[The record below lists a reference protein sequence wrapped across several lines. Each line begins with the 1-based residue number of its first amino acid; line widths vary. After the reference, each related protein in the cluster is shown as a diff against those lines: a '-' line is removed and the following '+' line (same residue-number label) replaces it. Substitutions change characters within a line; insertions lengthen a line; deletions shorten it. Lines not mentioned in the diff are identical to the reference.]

1 MISTIL
7 ILIIVN
13 VLVGL
18 GPLFIKFLP
27 LLSPFSITFVRF
39 FISAILELFLIII
52 LYIRLYFQFKNKNCI
67 LNFRM
72 IVKQSLKN
80 YYGGKNTHFLKGRSQ
95 ILYLTWVGFLQV
107 GIVVPFYYLSFEYMG
122 VVLSTI
128 TSCSIPIIV
137 IAIINWAQKREEMG
151 AFKLIYLFLLI
162 AGVITIA
169 FSRTSVENQN
179 VSSIGIFVLFLST
192 FAYISYLISVGRDSQ
207 LRVKLF
213 DNFRVSGF
221 PNSKKILQTVN
232 LLRSFLKLFGMH
244 FFGTLSLLI
253 LSLIL
258 SFIAPNGEIGQ
269 YCHQFLHTDMAFFGA
284 LLINPFVLSIALICT
299 LLPFFLQ
306 LFASMKWPR
315 FTLSFESW
323 NSILIVIQPL
333 MGLYIGLLIWSEPIQ
348 GDYIIFTT
356 IFLVVSILIRYLH
369 ENSNFMLVLF
379 TVRVTNVNVKR
390 LVSYL
395 LSIRE
400 IDEINYSLGKFGL
413 LIHASVR
420 SLPRL
425 FIIQSNLMEFPG
437 VIEVKSYPEKAIKT
451 DSS

>member
-7 ILIIVN
+7 ILVLVN

-27 LLSPFSITFVRF
+27 SLSPFSITFVRF
-39 FISAILELFLIII
+39 FISALLELVIII
-52 LYIRLYFQFKNKNCI
+52 VLYIRLYFQFKNKDCV
-67 LNFRM
+67 LDFRT

-80 YYGGKNTHFLKGRSQ
+80 YYGGKNSQFLKGRSQ
-95 ILYLTWVGFLQV
+95 LLYLAWVGFLQV

-137 IAIINWAQKREEMG
+137 IAFINWAQKHEEMG
-151 AFKLIYLFLLI
+151 AFKLIYLFLLV

-169 FSRTSVENQN
+169 FSRTGNENQKL
-179 VSSIGIFVLFLST
+179 SFIGVFVLILST
-192 FAYISYLISVGRDSQ
+192 IAYISYLVSVGRDSQ

-213 DNFRVSGF
+213 DHFRVSGF
-221 PNSKKILQTVN
+221 PNSKKIIQTVN

-244 FFGTLSLLI
+244 FFGTLCLLI
-253 LSLIL
+253 LSVIL
-258 SFIAPNGEIGQ
+258 SFIAPNGEIGLK
-269 YCHQFLHTDMAFFGA
+269 CHQFLYIDIKSFGS
-284 LLINPFVLSIALICT
+284 LLLNPFVLSIALICT

-333 MGLYIGLLIWSEPIQ
+333 MGLYIGLIIWGEPIQ
-348 GDYIIFTT
+348 SDYVIFTT
-356 IFLVVSILIRYLH
+356 IFLVISILIRYLH

-379 TVRVTNVNVKR
+379 TVRVINVNAKK
-390 LVSYL
+390 LITFL
-395 LSIRE
+395 HSIKE
-400 IDEINYSLGKFGL
+400 IDEINYSLGRYGL

-425 FIIQSNLMEFPG
+425 FIIKKSLLEFPG
-437 VIEVKSYPEKAIKT
+437 VLEVNYYPEVAIKT
-451 DSS
+451 DST